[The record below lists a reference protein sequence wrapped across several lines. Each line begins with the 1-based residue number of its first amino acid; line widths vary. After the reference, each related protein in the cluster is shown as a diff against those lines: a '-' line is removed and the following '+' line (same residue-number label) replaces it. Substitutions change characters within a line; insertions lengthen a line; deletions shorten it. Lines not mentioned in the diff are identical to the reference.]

1 MPPAFSIVQRL
12 ELERDLALTP
22 EQVHELEVTALP
34 MITAFVRR
42 QPTKIDVR
50 DELRATAKALKGA
63 QRAILRLLGGTS
75 VSDRVSPR
83 DAALTRV
90 VVASYEMGA
99 DGDVLD
105 STLSTLTAAI
115 HVIEGALADLPASA
129 TRRRTASY
137 VPVGFIDKA
146 LMAGFLKKHGQWPGR
161 GTKGRTTA
169 LPPYPIKPSYAEGS
183 PYKRIVE
190 ICYTAAGA
198 PEGSKERP
206 IREFLRLRKSS
217 RTVPPKST

>member
-115 HVIEGALADLPASA
+115 HVIEGALADLASQRD
-129 TRRRTASY
+129 TT
-137 VPVGFIDKA
+137 PD
-146 LMAGFLKKHGQWPGR
+146 GFLRSGRVHRQSAHGRLSQEARSVARTRNERSHDRVASISDQTVLRGR
-161 GTKGRTTA
+161 QSLQA
-169 LPPYPIKPSYAEGS
+169 N
-183 PYKRIVE
+183 
-190 ICYTAAGA
+190 C
-198 PEGSKERP
+198 
-206 IREFLRLRKSS
+206 
-217 RTVPPKST
+217 